1 MAEPRPWSHERR
13 DVRASFE
20 RAAASYDAAAVL
32 QHEVGRR
39 LLERLEWMRLAPQ
52 RVADLGCG
60 TGRQTAGLRTRY
72 PQAEVVALDLA
83 EGMLG
88 VARRAQA
95 SADAAQWV
103 CGDLNALPF
112 ADCSADLLFSN
123 LALQWCLDPVATF
136 AELRRVLRPGGLLL
150 FSTFGPD
157 TLGELRAS
165 WSEVDGRNHVN
176 AFFDLH
182 DLGDAL
188 VRARLADPVMD
199 CERITLTYPDV
210 VALMRDLKAIGAHNV
225 TAGRPRGLTGR
236 RALATLAEAYA
247 TFRHDDG
254 RLPATYEVVYGHA
267 WRSPAD
273 TGEAVVP
280 ASTLRRR
287 P

>member
-1 MAEPRPWSHERR
+1 MAEPRPWSHSRR

-32 QHEVGRR
+32 QHEVGHR
-39 LLERLEWMRLAPQ
+39 LLGRLEWMRLAP
-52 RVADLGCG
+52 RTIADLGCG
-60 TGRQTAGLRTRY
+60 TGRQTAGLGARY
-72 PQAEVVALDLA
+72 PEAGVVALDLA
-83 EGMLG
+83 EGMLRE
-88 VARRAQA
+88 ARRC
-95 SADAAQWV
+95 DPGGNAAAWV
-103 CGDLNALPF
+103 CGDLAELPF
-112 ADCSADLLFSN
+112 ADRSVDLLFSN
-123 LALQWCLDPVATF
+123 LALQWCLDPGAVF

-165 WSEVDGRNHVN
+165 WAEVDGRNHVN

-199 CERITLTYPDV
+199 CEHLTLTYPDV
-210 VALMRDLKAIGAHNV
+210 VTLMRDLKAIGAHNV

-236 RALATLAEAYA
+236 RALATLADAYA
-247 TFRHDDG
+247 TFRRPDG
-254 RLPATYEVVYGHA
+254 TLPATYEVVYGHA

-273 TGEAVVP
+273 SGEATVP
-280 ASTLRRR
+280 AAALRR

>member
-1 MAEPRPWSHERR
+1 MAEQRPWSHARR

-39 LLERLEWMRLAPQ
+39 LLERLEWMRLEPL

-60 TGRQTAGLRTRY
+60 TGRQTAGLRSRY
-72 PQAEVVALDLA
+72 PKAEVIALDLA

-88 VARRAQA
+88 EARRAQPSPGMA
-95 SADAAQWV
+95 HWV
-103 CGDLNALPF
+103 CGDLAALPF
-112 ADCSADLLFSN
+112 ADRSADLLFSN
-123 LALQWCLDPVATF
+123 LALQWCLDPAAVF

-165 WSEVDGRNHVN
+165 WAEVDDRNHVN

-199 CERITLTYPDV
+199 CEHITLTYPDV
-210 VALMRDLKAIGAHNV
+210 VGLMRDLKAIGAHNV

-236 RALATLAEAYA
+236 RALTALAEAYA
-247 TFRHDDG
+247 TFRRADG
-254 RLPATYEVVYGHA
+254 TLPATYEVVYGHA

-273 TGEAVVP
+273 TGEVAVP
-280 ASTLRRR
+280 ANMLRQM

>member
-103 CGDLNALPF
+103 CGDLNAP
-112 ADCSADLLFSN
+112 
-123 LALQWCLDPVATF
+123 TF

>member
-1 MAEPRPWSHERR
+1 MAEPRPWSHARD

-20 RAAASYDAAAVL
+20 RAAAGYDAAAVL

-39 LLERLEWMRLAPQ
+39 LLERLEWMRVAPR

-60 TGRQTAGLRTRY
+60 TGRGTAGLQARY
-72 PQAEVVALDLA
+72 PEAEVVALDLA

-88 VARRAQA
+88 VARHSVAR
-95 SADAAQWV
+95 SDATGWV
-103 CGDLNALPF
+103 CGDLAALPF
-112 ADCSADLLFSN
+112 AERSVDLLYSN
-123 LALQWCLDPVATF
+123 LALQWCLDPAAVF

-150 FSTFGPD
+150 FTTFGPD

-165 WSEVDGRNHVN
+165 WAEVDDRNHVN

-199 CERITLTYPDV
+199 CEHITLTYPDV

-236 RALATLAEAYA
+236 RALATLADAYA
-247 TFRHDDG
+247 TFRRADG
-254 RLPATYEVVYGHA
+254 TLPATYEVIYGHA
-267 WRSPAD
+267 WRAPAD
-273 TGEAVVP
+273 SGEASVP
-280 ASTLRRR
+280 ASALSRR

>member
-1 MAEPRPWSHERR
+1 MAEPQPWSHARR

-20 RAAASYDAAAVL
+20 RAAANYDAAAVL

-39 LLERLEWMRLAPQ
+39 LLERLEWMRLAP
-52 RVADLGCG
+52 RRITDLGCG
-60 TGRQTAGLRTRY
+60 TGRQTAGLRSRY
-72 PQAEVVALDLA
+72 PDAEVIALDLA
-83 EGMLG
+83 EGMLD
-88 VARRAQA
+88 VARHNLESPQA
-95 SADAAQWV
+95 AGWV
-103 CGDLNALPF
+103 CGDLAALPF
-112 ADCSADLLFSN
+112 AERSVDLLFSN
-123 LALQWCLDPVATF
+123 LALQWCLDPAAVF
-136 AELRRVLRPGGLLL
+136 AELHRVLRPGGLLL
-150 FSTFGPD
+150 FTTFGPD

-165 WSEVDGRNHVN
+165 WAEVDGRNHVN

-199 CERITLTYPDV
+199 CEHITLTYPDV

-236 RALATLAEAYA
+236 RALTTLAEAYA
-247 TFRHDDG
+247 TFRRDDG
-254 RLPATYEVVYGHA
+254 TLPATYEVVYGHA

-273 TGEAVVP
+273 HGEVAVP
-280 ASTLRRR
+280 AGTLQRH